1 VGGLSAKLVREL
13 REDLDLERGI
23 ETGTFRGGGA
33 RLLGSL
39 FPEVAS
45 IELSPAL
52 HEAAAAAV
60 ADMPH
65 VRLLQGDSR
74 EWLPRLVDPSKPTLY
89 FLDGHWSGGVTA
101 GEESECP
108 VMDELR
114 AIAGGHPD
122 DCIVIDDARHLA
134 APPPPP
140 HDPSHWPDLVEVLD
154 LVRAIRPD
162 HHVTVLHDQI
172 IGVPARAR
180 GPVDEFGR
188 TAPQEQPPVVPTT
201 RFGRIAKGLARRL

>member
-1 VGGLSAKLVREL
+1 VGGLSSRLATEL
-13 REDLDLERGI
+13 RDDLGLERGI

-39 FPEVAS
+39 FSEVAS
-45 IELSPAL
+45 IELSPEL
-52 HEAAAAAV
+52 HEAAAGAV

-74 EWLPRLVDPSKPTLY
+74 EWLPRLVDPLKPTLF

-108 VMDELR
+108 VLDELR
-114 AIAGGHPD
+114 AIAGGHAD
-122 DCIVIDDARHLA
+122 DCVVIDDARHFA

-154 LVRAIRPD
+154 LLREVKPG
-162 HHVTVLHDQI
+162 HHVTVLHDQV
-172 IGVPARAR
+172 IGVPARTR

-188 TAPQEQPPVVPTT
+188 TTPQEESPFAPTS
-201 RFGRIAKGLARRL
+201 RFGRIAKGLTRRL